1 MRKILNILLL
11 LCLPLA
17 VLGAEIT
24 QQQAKEKARAF
35 MQQQQ
40 GRRALAHGS
49 VTDQNMQPV
58 EMGLQSLYAFNCE
71 GGGYVIVSGDDS
83 TTPVLGY
90 SPDGALNVAEMP
102 ANLRTW
108 LEGYADQIRRLQRGD
123 GTPAVRRVS
132 VGRAKIDP
140 LVESRWNQRDPY
152 NWECPKDVRSGA
164 LSATGCVATAMSQV
178 MYFHKWPQD
187 ATTPYTTPGKAEVPS
202 TTFDWDNMLPVY
214 EEGQYTEAQGN
225 AVAHLMRW
233 AGRSVRFTDGNIY
246 VFLLQEGF
254 SSYLSVFNSYCRQT
268 KENVYV
274 VEGNRYVLKQRCEIK
289 PFTQYL
295 EPAEELENP
304 PAYFTIV
311 DVDNPTGIDEVKGQ
325 KTDDVE
331 IYYDLQGRRLNGT
344 LQRGLYIK
352 NGKKTIIK

>member
-140 LVESRWNQRDPY
+140 LVESRWNQRDPF
-152 NWECPKDVRSGA
+152 PLA
-164 LSATGCVATAMSQV
+164 
-178 MYFHKWPQD
+178 F
-187 ATTPYTTPGKAEVPS
+187 PYTNMIGDEVIDVTTGEDVTQKIKFFSLDDNLPDCGLSKGEIHVKADDGHRGFCLLRVDPS
-202 TTFDWDNMLPVY
+202 L
-214 EEGQYTEAQGN
+214 
-225 AVAHLMRW
+225 
-233 AGRSVRFTDGNIY
+233 AGRTVRFTDGNIY

>member
-187 ATTPYTTPGKAEVPS
+187 ATTPYTTPSLPKNLRIPQPISPS
-202 TTFDWDNMLPVY
+202 LMSTIQRV
-214 EEGQYTEAQGN
+214 
-225 AVAHLMRW
+225 LMRSR
-233 AGRSVRFTDGNIY
+233 AR
-246 VFLLQEGF
+246 
-254 SSYLSVFNSYCRQT
+254 RQMT
-268 KENVYV
+268 
-274 VEGNRYVLKQRCEIK
+274 
-289 PFTQYL
+289 
-295 EPAEELENP
+295 
-304 PAYFTIV
+304 
-311 DVDNPTGIDEVKGQ
+311 
-325 KTDDVE
+325 
-331 IYYDLQGRRLNGT
+331 
-344 LQRGLYIK
+344 
-352 NGKKTIIK
+352 

>member
-102 ANLRTW
+102 HRGFCLLR
-108 LEGYADQIRRLQRGD
+108 
-123 GTPAVRRVS
+123 V
-132 VGRAKIDP
+132 DP
-140 LVESRWNQRDPY
+140 SL
-152 NWECPKDVRSGA
+152 
-164 LSATGCVATAMSQV
+164 
-178 MYFHKWPQD
+178 
-187 ATTPYTTPGKAEVPS
+187 
-202 TTFDWDNMLPVY
+202 
-214 EEGQYTEAQGN
+214 
-225 AVAHLMRW
+225 
-233 AGRSVRFTDGNIY
+233 AGRTVRLTDGNIY

-274 VEGNRYVLKQRCEIK
+274 VEGNRYVLKQRCEIR